1 MAIPMVTKDVA
12 RSIYYYA
19 GGEKDL
25 PRFDDLAPTIQ
36 ISYIEEAEAAI
47 KAVVKH
53 IRFLSTQAQQ
63 GMETDSF
70 KMMAGA
76 VLEALA
82 DTLEMK

>member
-25 PRFDDLAPTIQ
+25 PRFEDLAPTIQ

-63 GMETDSF
+63 GMETDTF

-82 DTLEMK
+82 ETLERP

>member
-1 MAIPMVTKDVA
+1 MAIPIVTKDVA

-36 ISYIEEAEAAI
+36 IHYIEEAEAAI
-47 KAVVKH
+47 KAIVKH
-53 IRFLSTQAQQ
+53 IRLLSLQAQRE
-63 GMETDSF
+63 MDTDF
-70 KMMAGA
+70 PKMIAGA

-82 DTLEMK
+82 ETLERP

>member
-12 RSIYYYA
+12 KSIYYYA
-19 GGEKDL
+19 GGENDL
-25 PRFDDLAPTIQ
+25 PRFEDLAPTIQ
-36 ISYIEEAEAAI
+36 IFYIEEAEAALR
-47 KAVVKH
+47 AVIKH

-82 DTLEMK
+82 ETLERK